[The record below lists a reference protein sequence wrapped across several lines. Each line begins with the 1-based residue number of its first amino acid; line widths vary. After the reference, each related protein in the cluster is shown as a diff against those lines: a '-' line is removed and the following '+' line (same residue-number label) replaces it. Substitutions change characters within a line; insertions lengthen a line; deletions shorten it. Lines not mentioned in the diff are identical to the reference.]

1 MLPSKRSVAAV
12 TAVLSALALAAP
24 IAGAGATT
32 TPGPYA
38 GFSLPALFS
47 LSVPGFAAPLSL
59 DIPSVP
65 AVVIPSIP
73 GATVS
78 KGPTVVD
85 SVFNGATV
93 VQVDNGTALNSVIG
107 SP

>member
-1 MLPSKRSVAAV
+1 MATV

-24 IAGAGATT
+24 IAGAGAET
-32 TPGPYA
+32 TPGPSA

-47 LSVPGFAAPLSL
+47 LSLPGFAAPLSL
-59 DIPSVP
+59 DIP

-73 GATVS
+73 GAAFS
-78 KGPTVVD
+78 KGPTVVG